1 MMDHSCN
8 DAIRELYT
16 YLDGALT
23 LERRTM
29 ISAHIDECSHCLEV
43 FDFEVELREVI
54 AMRCREDVPESL
66 RVRIL
71 EVIERT
77 SLDAED

>member
-1 MMDHSCN
+1 MGHSCE

-23 LERRTM
+23 VERRTM

-43 FDFEVELREVI
+43 FDFEAELKQVI
-54 AMRCREDVPESL
+54 AMRCREEVPESL
-66 RVRIL
+66 KVRIL
-71 EVIERT
+71 EIIERT
-77 SLDAED
+77 NLESGD